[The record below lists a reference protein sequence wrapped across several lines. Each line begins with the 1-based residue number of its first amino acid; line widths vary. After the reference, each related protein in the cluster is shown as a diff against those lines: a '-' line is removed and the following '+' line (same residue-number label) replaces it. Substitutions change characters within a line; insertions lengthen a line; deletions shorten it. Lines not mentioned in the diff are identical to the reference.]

1 MSQDPLVGRKL
12 GAYLVQ
18 SRLGEGG
25 MASVYK
31 AYHDRLRREVAIK
44 VISAQI
50 ADQADFQL
58 RFEREAQL
66 IASLEHRNIVTV
78 YDFGEDHDL
87 TYLVMQ
93 FVGGGTLRERLQ
105 AGRPLDPRL
114 SAQYALQMARALHH
128 AHQRGIVHRDVKP
141 QNMLISSSDANH
153 LLLSDFGIAKLF
165 DAVDDTLV
173 TGPQATLPS
182 NPALTS
188 ADQMIGTAEY
198 MAPEQ
203 INRQSVDARTD
214 VYALGIVLYQMLT
227 GYTPFRSTTVLG
239 LLYQHVNTPARPIRE
254 LNPYAPEILAQIV
267 ARAMEKSPAAR
278 FQSAEEM
285 AQALEQA
292 LNLSTHPLPSIT
304 SSQSGSASLAYPSI
318 TYVTH
323 PAPTAHTP
331 DIYSQTF
338 RNTMPG
344 TIGPITTTRQR
355 KARSSFNIQNIVVSL
370 FVIVALLLFGL
381 RVLPGLLQQRTS
393 SGSSGTS
400 TISSTAK
407 VTLFDENFA
416 DNRLVWL
423 NGTDPTGHLTTSLQN
438 NQYSMTVDATE
449 ATFFPYP
456 DNVNPLPETF
466 KLTTRLTQ
474 LQGATNRYYGV
485 TIYFK
490 TDNQTTTAYAFVITS
505 AGKYALLKYTGTS
518 TPISVGPNGTSTA
531 IRGLGKENTLV
542 ATVTKN
548 QIVCS
553 VNGSIVGSVPVPTDP
568 LFQGGRVSLFVT
580 GPNATFVA
588 KEVKLV

>member
-78 YDFGEDHDL
+78 YDFGEDDDL

-165 DAVDDTLV
+165 DAVEDTLI
-173 TGPQATLPS
+173 TGTQATLPS

-214 VYALGIVLYQMLT
+214 VYALGIVLYQMLA

-239 LLYQHVNTPARPIRE
+239 LLYQQVNTPARPIRE

-267 ARAMEKSPAAR
+267 AHAMEKSPAAR

-292 LNLSTHPLPSIT
+292 LNLSTHPLPST
-304 SSQSGSASLAYPSI
+304 TLPQAGSASPA

-331 DIYSQTF
+331 DISPQNSQTF
-338 RNTMPG
+338 RNTIPG
-344 TIGPITTTRQR
+344 TIHPLTTTRQ
-355 KARSSFNIQNIVVSL
+355 KKTRSSFNLQNIVVSL
-370 FVIVALLLFGL
+370 LVIVTLLLFGL

-393 SGSSGTS
+393 SGGGGPSA
-400 TISSTAK
+400 ISSTAK
-407 VTLFDENFA
+407 VTLFDEKFA

-423 NGTDPTGHLTTSLQN
+423 NGTDPTGHLTTSLQD
-438 NQYSMTVDATE
+438 NQYTMAVDATE

-456 DNVNPLPETF
+456 DNVNPLPKTF
-466 KLTTRLTQ
+466 RLTTRLTQ
-474 LQGATNRYYGV
+474 LQGATNHYYGV

-490 TDNQTTTAYAFVITS
+490 TDSQTTTAYVFAITS

-518 TPISVGPNGTSTA
+518 TPISVGPNGSSTA
-531 IRGLGKENTLV
+531 IKGLGKENTLLV
-542 ATVTKN
+542 TVTKN

-553 VNGSIVGSVPVPTDP
+553 VNGSIVGNVPAPTDP

-588 KEVKLV
+588 KEVKLA